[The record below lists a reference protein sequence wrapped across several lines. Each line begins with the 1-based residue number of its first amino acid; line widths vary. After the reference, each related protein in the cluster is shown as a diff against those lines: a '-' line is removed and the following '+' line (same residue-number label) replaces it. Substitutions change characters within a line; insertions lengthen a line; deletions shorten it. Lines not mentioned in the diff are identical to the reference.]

1 MTTAYLW
8 LLWVSFAWLN
18 APMNRRQ
25 LVSRL
30 LRPTLAAL
38 ALAASSSCA
47 MLANLPA
54 GGGVGGLLPPTIR
67 FQGATLVQSP
77 SQERLAAYYCPEV
90 VSVPFGGAG
99 LLCQGFFGPRPTPTD
114 MEVAFDLRFLIDNP
128 NNVPIPLASVLA
140 AVTVFPAASNQRLG
154 ATCVQL
160 CGDGQTGC
168 TGQAAPA
175 ACQASSRDI
184 RSLDDFGAATAN
196 LLISAGISA
205 AMGTPPTFAA
215 PKVSAASRLEVVVRF
230 AFGPEPLLATLRQL
244 ASQSVNELKR
254 GQTVTF
260 AIPYKVEG
268 TIWFDAGSFG
278 RLNVGYGPLDG
289 TFVLPTSGLAP
300 G

>member
-1 MTTAYLW
+1 
-8 LLWVSFAWLN
+8 
-18 APMNRRQ
+18 MNGQRR
-25 LVSRL
+25 VR
-30 LRPTLAAL
+30 RPLFPALTPLAAL

-47 MLANLPA
+47 LLATLPA
-54 GGGVGGLLPPTIR
+54 GGGVGGLTPPTIA

-77 SQERLAAYYCPEV
+77 SQQRLAAYYCPEM

-99 LLCQGFFGPRPTPTD
+99 LLCQGFFGARPTPTE

-128 NNVPIPLASVLA
+128 NNVPIPLASILA

-160 CGDGQTGC
+160 CGEGQTGC
-168 TGQAAPA
+168 TGQAAA
-175 ACQASSRDI
+175 GACQASSRDI
-184 RSLDDFGAATAN
+184 RSLDDFAAASAN

-205 AMGTPPTFAA
+205 AMGTPPTFVA

-230 AFGPEPLLATLRQL
+230 AFGPEPLLSTLRQL
-244 ASQSVNELKR
+244 ASQSVNEFKR
-254 GQTVTF
+254 GQSVTF
-260 AIPYKVEG
+260 SIPYKVEG

-289 TFVLPTSGLAP
+289 TFVLPTDGLVPGLAP
-300 G
+300 GLAPG